1 MTTVTRQRLNLL
13 TIVLYCIFI
22 IMNFFATP
30 KETLQV
36 LKVLSPERQEVKRWF
51 GSFLPLRKSERL
63 LASQR
68 ISLYIFLRWILMAK
82 TVSFSFLSMLHYL
95 KEQVWLIQVS
105 KIGRIPVI
113 VSQVI
118 IVQMDF
124 TIYLPL
130 SFAPL
135 YPFLPPLLS

>member
-22 IMNFFATP
+22 IMNFFATL

-68 ISLYIFLRWILMAK
+68 ISLYIFLIWILMAK

-95 KEQVWLIQVS
+95 KEQVWLIQVL

-124 TIYLPL
+124 TIYLSL